1 VVGTGRGRLSP
12 FFLGR
17 LYVPRFLVGWGD
29 FFSDFPF
36 SPNCRFQPRIYFSP
50 PAGVE
55 GLFCFLP
62 SDTPLPLRDIFGSTL
77 KGNKICCPSPSSLR
91 LLFHK
96 ADGGMGSGQSS
107 LNFDTYFLLLS
118 RMFETLPCCFGYSLF
133 IIIGEENIIY
143 RYTAIY
149 LFYCYFPHLSQLLIL
164 SRIDLFPMLDQE
176 VRDGQQRNP
185 GSITW
190 LTMSVARL

>member
-1 VVGTGRGRLSP
+1 MPGNGSILLGLWMEGWANLLGIELSLVCDVTMVNLCAPQASNSFRITLSFRWGLVCHRVFLNICFFFSVRSSLWTCVPERVFIFLPFSKQKSGVTWCSISLVVGTGRGRLSP

-91 LLFHK
+91 LLFH
-96 ADGGMGSGQSS
+96 
-107 LNFDTYFLLLS
+107 
-118 RMFETLPCCFGYSLF
+118 
-133 IIIGEENIIY
+133 
-143 RYTAIY
+143 
-149 LFYCYFPHLSQLLIL
+149 
-164 SRIDLFPMLDQE
+164 
-176 VRDGQQRNP
+176 
-185 GSITW
+185 
-190 LTMSVARL
+190 